1 MNKSC
6 MHTIIG
12 SFLKDCVLIILF
24 QLYGSMA
31 GLVES
36 NLYWVG
42 QYEPPQPSYWKK
54 KWSSVNIT

>member
-54 KWSSVNIT
+54 K